1 MDIADIKADLA
12 KAENS
17 LAMAKAQTQQIIGIC
32 GYLRG
37 KIAELEKPKDGETD
51 EA

>member
-1 MDIADIKADLA
+1 MDVAALKADLA
-12 KAENS
+12 KAENT
-17 LAMAKAQTQQIIGIC
+17 LAMAKAQIQQLIGIC

-51 EA
+51 AA